1 MYLQDGSSL
10 MRHSNT
16 SVVAEWPPAGLEA
29 VPVCPLCGAAER
41 SLAHSGLRDYFF
53 ESAPGSWS
61 MYQCRQCESG
71 YLDPRPNNQTISLAY
86 RRYYTHQPY
95 DSFPKGLRRVWH
107 ALREDYL
114 QAVFGVRSE
123 HALWPGR
130 WLLRLFP
137 IGRRGLDAALA
148 RNLEPPPMAGGRL
161 LDVGCGNGNFI
172 EFAQRAGWQAAG
184 VDNDPVAVAT
194 ARVRGL
200 NVVEG
205 TLDLL
210 DGESACYDR
219 ITLSHVLEHVFDPWD
234 MLARC
239 HRLLK
244 PGGVLW
250 LETPNTNARG
260 HSVFGPYWRGLEPPR
275 HLQLFSRAPLRDKL
289 VEFGFVDIEDR
300 FSSFATAAMWRE
312 SQEIMKKAG
321 VDRQWRHSW
330 LGQLFAEVEALFSAD
345 SREFITLVCVK
356 KNDRQ

>member
-1 MYLQDGSSL
+1 MD
-10 MRHSNT
+10 SNIP
-16 SVVAEWPPAGLEA
+16 VAAEWPSSGIEA
-29 VPVCPLCGAAER
+29 VPACPLCDAADR

-53 ESAPGSWS
+53 SSAPGSWS
-61 MYQCRQCESG
+61 MWRCGQCGSG
-71 YLDPRPNNQTISLAY
+71 YLSPRPTRETIGLAY
-86 RRYYTHQPY
+86 RRYYTHQPNH
-95 DSFPKGLRRVWH
+95 SPAKGLRRVWH

-123 HALWPGR
+123 NALWPGR

-137 IGRRGLDAALA
+137 IGRQGLDAAWA
-148 RNLEPPPMAGGRL
+148 RNLDPPPAVASRL
-161 LDVGCGNGNFI
+161 LDVGCGNGDFI
-172 EFAQRAGWQAAG
+172 EFALRAGWLASG
-184 VDNDPVAVAT
+184 VDNDPVAVAA

-200 NVVEG
+200 DVIEG

-210 DGESACYDR
+210 GDESACYDR
-219 ITLSHVLEHVFDPWD
+219 ITLSHVLEHVFDPRD
-234 MLARC
+234 MLSRC

-250 LETPNTNARG
+250 LETPNMNARG
-260 HSVFGPYWRGLEPPR
+260 HSAFGPYWRGLEPPR
-275 HLQLFSRAPLRDKL
+275 HLQLFSRAPLMGKL
-289 VEFGFVDIEDR
+289 IELGFTDIEER

-321 VDRQWRHSW
+321 VGRQLRHSW

>member
-1 MYLQDGSSL
+1 MDL
-10 MRHSNT
+10 NPP
-16 SVVAEWPPAGLEA
+16 VAAEWPSSGLEA
-29 VPVCPLCGAAER
+29 VPVCPLCGATER
-41 SLAHSGLRDYFF
+41 SLVHSGLRDYFF

-61 MYQCRQCESG
+61 MFQCSRCGCG
-71 YLDPRPNNQTISLAY
+71 YLDPRPTSQTIALAY

-95 DSFPKGLRRVWH
+95 GSSSKGLRRIWH
-107 ALREDYL
+107 ALRADYL
-114 QAVFGVRSE
+114 QAVFGVRSRQ
-123 HALWPGR
+123 ALWPGR

-161 LDVGCGNGNFI
+161 LDVGCGNGNFL
-172 EFAQRAGWQAAG
+172 EFAQRAGWQARG
-184 VDNDPVAVAT
+184 VDNDPIAVSA
-194 ARVRGL
+194 AIARGL
-200 NVVEG
+200 EVLDG

-210 DGESACYDR
+210 DDESACYDR
-219 ITLSHVLEHVFDPWD
+219 ITLSHVLEHVFDPLD

-250 LETPNTNARG
+250 LETPNANARG

-275 HLQLFSRAPLRDKL
+275 HLQLFSRAPLMGKL
-289 VEFGFVDIEDR
+289 AELGFTDIEER

-321 VDRQWRHSW
+321 ADRKLRHSW
-330 LGQLFAEVEALFSAD
+330 LGQLSAEVEALFSAD
-345 SREFITLVCVK
+345 SREFVTLVCVK
-356 KNDRQ
+356 NNDRK